1 MTKCDVGQ
9 VASTRP
15 GAPIS
20 RARAVPALPLRSC
33 RYWEEQR
40 SAITATACRPL
51 SPDATEQA
59 LSRLVSAFRALIG
72 REARNG

>member
-1 MTKCDVGQ
+1 MTKCDVGE
-9 VASTRP
+9 VASRRP

-20 RARAVPALPLRSC
+20 RARAMPTLPLRSC

-51 SPDATEQA
+51 SSDATEQA
-59 LSRLVSAFRALIG
+59 LSRLVSAFRTLIG
-72 REARNG
+72 RTARNG

>member
-9 VASTRP
+9 VASRRP

-20 RARAVPALPLRSC
+20 CARAVPTLPLRSC

-40 SAITATACRPL
+40 SAIMARACRPL
-51 SPDATEQA
+51 SPDATDQA
-59 LSRLVSAFRALIG
+59 RSRPVSAFRALIG
-72 REARNG
+72 RKARNG

>member
-9 VASTRP
+9 VASRRP

-51 SPDATEQA
+51 SRDATGQA

-72 REARNG
+72 CKARNS